1 MKNKYGLLALASAIT
16 VLFQNCAQINYAD
29 DGNINKDSISGIS
42 DDEPGQDFDNV
53 NKVKMSVAF
62 EDLMT
67 TSNYA
72 TNTDADYND
81 FVMTYQVR
89 EENREGFL
97 NKIEIDITPQA
108 REAGYEAQ
116 LILSL
121 QGALSNVGQ
130 NIAAKSFQA
139 SSQVIGRIDYYDHN
153 DQLTSSTAIDITKPI
168 VVFRKTSE
176 VFISQSANLEA
187 GTSQDPIKVVC
198 KEKAKVKAKITIVGF
213 DQHEDNRAR
222 SAVDLKRYPF
232 YLHVQQT
239 NVLMGTVD
247 VHPTHKTRDGYPLA
261 FQVPGTYL
269 HPADTV
275 NIRTVYPYFD
285 LYLKLLNSISMSTEE
300 VAKASVWSEWI
311 VPDWSKKLAC
321 SPF

>member
-1 MKNKYGLLALASAIT
+1 MKMKNKYGLLAFVSAIT
-16 VLFQNCAQINYAD
+16 VLYQNCAQINYAD
-29 DGNINKDSISGIS
+29 DGNVSKDSISGIL
-42 DDEPGQDFDNV
+42 DGEPGSDSDNI

-89 EENREGFL
+89 EENRDGFL

-130 NIAAKSFQA
+130 NGAAKSFHA

-153 DQLTSSTAIDITKPI
+153 EQLTSSTDLDITKPI
-168 VVFRKTSE
+168 IVFRKTSE

-198 KEKAKVKAKITIVGF
+198 KEKAKVKAKITIVATIKTTF
-213 DQHEDNRAR
+213 LNQTRA
-222 SAVDLKRYPF
+222 
-232 YLHVQQT
+232 
-239 NVLMGTVD
+239 
-247 VHPTHKTRDGYPLA
+247 KTYW
-261 FQVPGTYL
+261 T
-269 HPADTV
+269 
-275 NIRTVYPYFD
+275 
-285 LYLKLLNSISMSTEE
+285 
-300 VAKASVWSEWI
+300 
-311 VPDWSKKLAC
+311 
-321 SPF
+321 